1 MKLYFECN
9 NGISGDMAVAA
20 LLDLGADRLK
30 MEEAF
35 ESLDLDN
42 EFSYN
47 IKQVQVNAITAT
59 DFNVILKN
67 DKTNHHR
74 NLKDIITIIEKAKVS
89 EKAMALAKK
98 IFQIVAEAE
107 AKVHKLPIEE
117 VHFHEVGAIDS
128 IADILG
134 FAVLYDNL
142 NPEKVYF
149 STLSEGQGSVKCQH
163 GLLSVPVPAVC
174 EIVKRFQIP
183 VRITENDGEMITPT
197 GAAIVAALYSPE
209 KLTNDIIINKIGCG
223 AGKRKYPN
231 PVLRVMDVEER

>member
-1 MKLYFECN
+1 MKLYFDCG

-35 ESLDLDN
+35 QSLELEN
-42 EFSYN
+42 EFLYD
-47 IKQVQVNAITAT
+47 IKQVQVNAISAT
-59 DFNVILKN
+59 DFDVILKN
-67 DKTNHHR
+67 DKTHHHR
-74 NLKDIITIIEKAKVS
+74 NLKDINEIIAKAKVS
-89 EKAMALAKK
+89 EKARTLAKK

-107 AKVHKLPIEE
+107 AKVHKLPVDE

-134 FAVLYDNL
+134 FAVLYDDL

-149 STLSEGQGSVKCQH
+149 SSLTEGQGSVMCQH
-163 GLLSVPVPAVC
+163 GQLSVPVPAVC
-174 EIVKRFQIP
+174 EIVKSFQIP
-183 VRITENDGEMITPT
+183 IRITENDGEMITPT

-209 KLTNDIIINKIGCG
+209 KLTTDFVINKTGYG

-231 PVLRVMDVEER
+231 PVLRVMDIEER